1 MLSIFTRLLAQEQPP
16 VQAALERAVNRLP
29 APVREVAG
37 YVLLAGGK
45 RLRPLLTLTAARL
58 FGCERPD
65 LYDLAAAPEMIHVAS
80 LLHDDV
86 LDAADTRRGRRAA
99 HQVFGVIPCL
109 LAGDALLADASH
121 RVAQFGNPDL
131 VLCVS
136 DAMLRTVA
144 GEAHEIALQ
153 RSLGHGLDD
162 YLAVIE
168 GKTGWLLRASCRLG
182 ALFAGA
188 PEDQVEALSAFG
200 LNLGMAFQMV
210 DDALDFADE
219 TVTGKPTGGDL
230 REGKLTPPLMRYMAF
245 LPDAER
251 AAFAD
256 AFVHGRFSDAE
267 VADISRTI
275 HEQGFDTAARD
286 MADDYLRKAAVRLET
301 LPARPERDVFRLALS
316 FVRNR
321 QA

>member
-1 MLSIFTRLLAQEQPP
+1 MLPTFTRLLAQEQPFI
-16 VQAALERAVNRLP
+16 QAALERAVGRLP
-29 APVREVAG
+29 DPVREVAG
-37 YVLLAGGK
+37 YGLLAGGK

-58 FGCERPD
+58 FGCERPG

-121 RVAQFGNPDL
+121 RVAQFGDPAL

-144 GEAHEIALQ
+144 GEAQEIALQ
-153 RSLGHGLDD
+153 HSFSHGMDA
-162 YLAVIE
+162 YLAVVE

-188 PEDQVEALSAFG
+188 PVDQVEALSGFG

-210 DDALDFADE
+210 DDALDFTDE
-219 TVTGKPTGGDL
+219 AVTGKPTGGDL
-230 REGKLTPPLMRYMAF
+230 REGKFTPPLMRYMAA
-245 LPDAER
+245 LPETER
-251 AAFAD
+251 TAFAH
-256 AFVHGRFSDAE
+256 AFTHGRFNDAE
-267 VADISRTI
+267 VADISRRI
-275 HEQGFDTAARD
+275 REQRFDAAARD
-286 MADDYLRKAAVRLET
+286 MADEYLQQAAACLEN
-301 LPARPERDVFRLALS
+301 LPERPEREVFRLALS
-316 FVRNR
+316 FVRDR